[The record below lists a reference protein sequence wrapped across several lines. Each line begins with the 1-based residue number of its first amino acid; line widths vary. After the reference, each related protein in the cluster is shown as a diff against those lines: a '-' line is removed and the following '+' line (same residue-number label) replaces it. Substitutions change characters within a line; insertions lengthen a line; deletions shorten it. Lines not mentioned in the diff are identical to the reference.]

1 MILQDPLTSL
11 NPVFPIGEQVGEG
24 IIIHD
29 GLKGKPLK
37 QRVTELLQWVGIP
50 AAETRLGD
58 YPHQFSGGMRQRVV
72 GAISLACR
80 PRLLIAD
87 EATTSLDVTI
97 QRQYLNLLKGIQQ
110 EEQLAMVFVTHDFG
124 IVAKMCDQVAV
135 MYAGKVVEKAGVE
148 EIFYQPAHP
157 YTVGLLGSVPKV
169 DEKAE
174 KLHGIEGQPP
184 TPLNLPPGCS
194 FLARCNRK
202 SGKCLSE
209 EAVPVVET
217 HPNHFVRC
225 WQYV

>member
-1 MILQDPLTSL
+1 
-11 NPVFPIGEQVGEG
+11 
-24 IIIHD
+24 
-29 GLKGKPLK
+29 
-37 QRVTELLQWVGIP
+37 
-50 AAETRLGD
+50 
-58 YPHQFSGGMRQRVV
+58 
-72 GAISLACR
+72 
-80 PRLLIAD
+80 LLIAD

-124 IVAKMCDQVAV
+124 IVAKMCDHVAV
-135 MYAGKVVEKAGVE
+135 MYAGRVVEKAGVE
-148 EIFYQPAHP
+148 EIFDQPAHP

-169 DEKAE
+169 DEKVE

-194 FLARCNRK
+194 FLSRCNRK